1 MMDNTTLAGA
11 TTVLEQ
17 AAMLWLE
24 LWELAGEKWPPDNVA
39 LAWRLYE
46 RLKRKLIGR
55 RAPEPQ
61 AIMLCDEFFRGAH
74 GWGNLAIVTNHRR
87 PIDALT
93 VVLIDVDMA
102 ELEDG
107 KPSTDDWSG

>member
-1 MMDNTTLAGA
+1 MTDKTTPDP

-17 AAMLWLE
+17 AAMVWLE
-24 LWELAGEKWPPDNVA
+24 LWELAGERWPPDNVA

-46 RLKRKLIGR
+46 RLKRRLISHG
-55 RAPEPQ
+55 APESQ
-61 AIMLCDEFFRGAH
+61 AIVLCDEFFRGAH

-93 VVLIDVDMA
+93 VALIDGRMA
-102 ELEDG
+102 KPDG
-107 KPSTDDWSG
+107 GPPVIGS

>member
-1 MMDNTTLAGA
+1 MSQPTMI
-11 TTVLEQ
+11 EK
-17 AAMLWLE
+17 AAALWLE

-46 RLKRKLIGR
+46 RLKRHLLGLGVNE
-55 RAPEPQ
+55 AQ
-61 AIMLCDEFFRGAH
+61 AIAMCDEFYRNAQ

-93 VVLIDVDMA
+93 VTLIDV
-102 ELEDG
+102 ELAGLGIGQPLKGDE
-107 KPSTDDWSG
+107 